1 MTRYKGNHA
10 GRLTLWAVL
19 AALPAAPLA
28 AQVATSG
35 RIVGSVQDESGAIL
49 PGVKVELAGEKVMG
63 VQVFTTDDRG
73 EYRFGSLPPGTY
85 ELTFSFAGFGTTRR
99 TDVRVRVGSIIE
111 ENVRLKVGARAEGV
125 TVEASEAV
133 VDTKGTEVETTFD
146 RDWIENSPNQRR
158 SFMDILT
165 SAPGVEPGES
175 QTRLQPASFGS
186 NVDQNLYQLDGVDL
200 TDHFNGN
207 ASTLVQPS
215 IDTIEQVEILSL
227 GAPAEY
233 GWHEGAV
240 FNVVT
245 RQGTNKFSGGAAF
258 YHQSD
263 GLTGRNTGADFD
275 GGNPFSRVKYAN
287 FTAQLAGPIIKDKLW
302 FFTAYEHL
310 RDSFAEPTVPKDQAG
325 FEDLDHYLT
334 KLSFQVKPGH
344 QLTGVVNID
353 QQQEDFGRF
362 PGQAPET
369 AEGTG
374 RKTVTPSLLYTG
386 AVSANTAVEGQYA
399 GFFVSHDCCG
409 AGGGKRIIGTRFENL
424 DTGGA
429 SGAIFG
435 WYSYDV
441 SKTSVNAKVSHHAS
455 KFLNAGHDFKFGVQY
470 SNAPVDGL
478 YGVNDRVYTS
488 NYQSGYGY
496 DYTPYAYGGT
506 VRAVG
511 VFLDDSIQIGK
522 RLQLNAGVRYDNTN
536 ARFTDQ
542 PVTDE
547 VGEPTDAMVRGFDV
561 YKWNTISPRFGFNLK
576 LTKDAKTV
584 LKGHYGRYYR
594 AGNTGE
600 WVAATSPTRV
610 QSLFGDWN
618 FQTSRFE
625 NVVVNGVPSNASVDP
640 GLEPARTDQFTLS
653 LERELFPLVNVAAT
667 FVVKRGRNLS
677 NWVDAGGIY
686 APVPYVDDVGAEA
699 SGRTLTV
706 FQLQNDRADRAFLLT
721 TGRQTE
727 ADVRALS
734 LTATRRMASNWQLT
748 TSLTLQKATSVNV
761 FGQTAQLNFRE
772 YGRDPNAYINSD
784 GRAVRDRPVLAKVQ
798 FLHRGLPW
806 GLSLGVDW
814 NYYTGY
820 PTRREVRVEA
830 TNLNSPVQTQPRTD
844 DTRFPSVNL
853 LNLRLEKSVDVGKGA
868 RLTLLGSV
876 FNTFNDDAVTNFRS
890 DLATSDIYHAPEQ
903 VLAPRRLMLGAKLD
917 F

>member
-1 MTRYKGNHA
+1 MRVRGNHA
-10 GRLTLWAVL
+10 VPLALCAVL
-19 AALPAAPLA
+19 AALAAPPLA
-28 AQVATSG
+28 AQVATTG
-35 RIVGSVQDESGAIL
+35 RIVGSVEDESGAVL
-49 PGVKVELAGEKVMG
+49 PGVKIELVGENVMG
-63 VQVFTTDDRG
+63 VQTFTTDEKG
-73 EYRFGSLPPGTY
+73 EYRFASLPPGSY
-85 ELTFSFAGFGTTRR
+85 EMTFALTGFGTTKR

-111 ENVRLKVGARAEGV
+111 ENVRLKVGTLAEDV

-133 VDTKGTEVETTFD
+133 VDTKGTEIETTFD

-158 SFMDILT
+158 SFMDILA
-165 SAPGVEPGES
+165 SAPGIEPGES

-215 IDTIEQVEILSL
+215 IDTIEQVEILAL

-245 RQGTNKFSGGAAF
+245 RQGTNKFRGGAAF
-258 YHQSD
+258 YFQSD
-263 GLTGRNTGADFD
+263 GLTGRNTTEDFD
-275 GGNPFSRVKYAN
+275 GGNPYSRIKYSN
-287 FTAQLAGPIIKDKLW
+287 ITAQLAGPIIKDKLW
-302 FFTAYEHL
+302 FFSAYEHL
-310 RDSFAEPTVPKDQAG
+310 RDAVAEPTVPKDQAG
-325 FEDLDHYLT
+325 FEDLDHFLG
-334 KLSFQVKPGH
+334 KLSFQIKPGH
-344 QLTGVVNID
+344 QLTAVANYD
-353 QQQEDFGRF
+353 TRQEDSGRF

-374 RKTVTPSLLYTG
+374 RKTVTPSVTYTG
-386 AVSANTAVEGQYA
+386 ALSATTAIEGQYA
-399 GFFVSHDCCG
+399 GFYVNHDCCG
-409 AGGGKRIIGTRFENL
+409 AGGGKRVIATRFENL
-424 DTGGA
+424 DTGSA

-441 SKTSVNAKVSHHAS
+441 SKTSLNAKVSHHAS
-455 KFLNAGHDFKFGVQY
+455 DFLGAGHDFKFGVQY
-470 SNAPVDGL
+470 SSAPVDGL

-488 NYQSGYGY
+488 DYITGYGY

-511 VFLDDSIQIGK
+511 AFVDDSIQVGN
-522 RLQLNAGVRYDNTN
+522 RLQINAGLRYDNTK

-542 PVTDE
+542 PVTNE
-547 VGEPTDAMVRGFDV
+547 IGEPTAEIIQGSDV
-561 YKWNTISPRFGFNLK
+561 YKWNTISPRIGFNLK

-618 FQTSRFE
+618 FATSRFE

-640 GLEPARTDQFTLS
+640 GIEPARTDQFTLS

-667 FVVKRGRNLS
+667 FVLKRGRNLS
-677 NWVDAGGIY
+677 NWTDTGGIY
-686 APVPYVDDVGAEA
+686 APVPYVDNVGAEA

-706 FQLQNDRADRAFLLT
+706 LQLQNDRADRAFLLT
-721 TGRQTE
+721 TGRATK

-734 LTATRRMASNWQLT
+734 LTATKRMSSNWQLT
-748 TSLTLQKATSVNV
+748 SSLTLQKATSVNV

-798 FLHRGLPW
+798 FLRSSLPW
-806 GLSLGVDW
+806 DLSFGVDW
-814 NYYTGY
+814 NYFSGY

-830 TNLNSPVQTQPRTD
+830 TNLNSPVQTEPRTD
-844 DTRFPSVNL
+844 DKRFPSVNL
-853 LNLRLEKSVDVGKGA
+853 LNFRLEKSVSVGKGA
-868 RLTLLGSV
+868 RLTLLANV
-876 FNTFNDDAVTNFRS
+876 FNAFNDDAVTDFRS

-903 VLAPRRLMLGAKLD
+903 VVAPRRLMLGAKLD